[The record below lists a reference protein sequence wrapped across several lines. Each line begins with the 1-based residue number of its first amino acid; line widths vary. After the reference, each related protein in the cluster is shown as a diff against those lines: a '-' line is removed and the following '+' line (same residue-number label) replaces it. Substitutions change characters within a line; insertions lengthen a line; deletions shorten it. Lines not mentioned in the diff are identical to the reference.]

1 MSGKI
6 TKGHGV
12 GVTRPSVL
20 QDSEGLYIYMACS
33 SVAP

>member
-20 QDSEGLYIYMACS
+20 QDSEGLYIACS